1 VILVL
6 ASVLAACGTP
16 APVEESR
23 SEATIAFLRSVR
35 APETGAQDA
44 FVDELARLG
53 YRLGENLELLAADP
67 AEVHTDPADV
77 EQTIEGWLVSGVDV
91 IVALSITGAMAAEAA
106 AQETDALLLA
116 NSPSTLRALPALQV
130 ANTGGDAL
138 ALIANT
144 TAVGG
149 ALLVLEP
156 TASACSASSGRR
168 RPDCSTVCRWPTS
181 RWRTGHFRLV
191 LNQRVAE
198 ELGVLLHAVVGHHE
212 HPPVVGTTHEPA
224 IDAEL
229 AALIGIEEALLAGD
243 HVAPLPGLLVD
254 QGGEG
259 GGEFVAC

>member
-106 AQETDALLLA
+106 APETDALLLA

-156 TASACSASSGRR
+156 TAGGPTARRCAGGRRPGGGPDTSAWCSTSELPRSSACSFTPSSVTTSIHPWWGPRMSPR
-168 RPDCSTVCRWPTS
+168 STPSWPLS
-181 RWRTGHFRLV
+181 
-191 LNQRVAE
+191 
-198 ELGVLLHAVVGHHE
+198 
-212 HPPVVGTTHEPA
+212 
-224 IDAEL
+224 
-229 AALIGIEEALLAGD
+229 
-243 HVAPLPGLLVD
+243 
-254 QGGEG
+254 
-259 GGEFVAC
+259 